1 MRFIVGSL
9 LAATLGSGG
18 FACGSK
24 PLSPAAAHVR
34 EGMDLDLADCA
45 FVQKVRGTASE
56 GDSNAVLH
64 ARNKAREEAAA
75 LGATHVRWIVP
86 CCTEVEGDAY
96 RCDAP
101 D

>member
-1 MRFIVGSL
+1 MRFVIGSL
-9 LAATLGSGG
+9 LTATLGLSSL
-18 FACGSK
+18 ACGSK
-24 PLSPAAAHVR
+24 TLSPQAARVR

-56 GDSNAVLH
+56 GDSNAVVH
-64 ARNKAREEAAA
+64 AKNRAREEAAA

-86 CCTEVEGDAY
+86 CCTEVEGEAY